1 MFRFMMRFNMKKIL
15 MILPVLMIVGACSQK
30 TTAPVDNDSTNSVVT
45 SLSVVKKPVSGVAPV
60 NAVLKAS
67 AFRMSGDYA
76 SNVAIG
82 VTSNGTLSYF
92 PAPSDITVNSAP
104 VDLGNGWWLNRQGV
118 GEGYKFTK
126 YTFEEY
132 SALKE
137 VPSPKTLLE
146 SVIPGAVVTVIRTF
160 DIPASEAMSHLE
172 EIKSQLGINK
182 PNI

>member
-1 MFRFMMRFNMKKIL
+1 
-15 MILPVLMIVGACSQK
+15 MILPVLIIIGGCSQK
-30 TTAPVDNDSTNSVVT
+30 TTVPVDTESTNSVVT
-45 SLSVVKKPVSGVAPV
+45 SLSVVKKPVSGVTPA

-82 VTSNGTLSYF
+82 VSANGTLTYF
-92 PAPSDITVNSAP
+92 PAPTDITVNSAP
-104 VDLGNGWWLNRQGV
+104 IDLGNGWWLNRQGV

-132 SALKE
+132 AALKE

-146 SVIPGAVVTVIRTF
+146 SIIPGAEVTEIRSF
-160 DIPASEAMSHLE
+160 DIPASEAMSHLD
-172 EIKSQLGINK
+172 EIKSQLNVKK
-182 PNI
+182 PK